1 RAVGIGLGVVDP
13 LDHAFEAHL
22 AALRRPPEQERRL
35 GNGRELAR
43 LAALEIGV
51 ESEAAPVYALEQ
63 HGARRGLPG
72 RVDGRER
79 HPVRLEDRRGARLL
93 EPARELLERI
103 GDHVRLAQA
112 ALAVLL
118 PHAGQVVHRSH
129 LRAALLA
136 AARADWQAEGLAS
149 APNLREVTRR

>member
-1 RAVGIGLGVVDP
+1 
-13 LDHAFEAHL
+13 
-22 AALRRPPEQERRL
+22 
-35 GNGRELAR
+35 
-43 LAALEIGV
+43 
-51 ESEAAPVYALEQ
+51 
-63 HGARRGLPG
+63 
-72 RVDGRER
+72 
-79 HPVRLEDRRGARLL
+79 LEDRRGARLL

-149 APNLREVTRR
+149 APNLREVTRRCHTRGGRQDAAEPAEADLAKWPCRARLLVAAAGRRPRLGYG